1 VNHKRWRIDGECV
14 RRSCSLRWGKSGN
27 QRCTAGLQ
35 GRGANG
41 EQEGGGTLP
50 FECLV
55 RAGERWRRL
64 TPTSSWSG
72 KNGVGHARAKEG
84 KRKDGALYIEEEL
97 GWGPRASYTL
107 GMSDDGSGGV
117 ALPGVI

>member
-1 VNHKRWRIDGECV
+1 VRAAVLFTEVGEK
-14 RRSCSLRWGKSGN
+14 WKSAVYSGSSG
-27 QRCTAGLQ
+27 A
-35 GRGANG
+35 GANG

>member
-1 VNHKRWRIDGECV
+1 VEAANTNELVERQEWRWT
-14 RRSCSLRWGKSGN
+14 RSC
-27 QRCTAGLQ
+27 
-35 GRGANG
+35 
-41 EQEGGGTLP
+41 
-50 FECLV
+50 
-55 RAGERWRRL
+55 
-64 TPTSSWSG
+64 
-72 KNGVGHARAKEG
+72 EG